1 MTATEKLQ
9 FNSTQPYSRYVDPAV
24 FQEEREKIFSKNWIF
39 IGHASQLAK
48 PGDFLTMDV
57 AGEPIIVTHDKD
69 GELRAF
75 YNICP
80 HRGMKVEQSDQ
91 GNKKILQC
99 KYHGWTFKLDGSVN
113 RAPNFK
119 TTELGAHSCMKS
131 VRLEVHHSLVFV
143 NLDKKA
149 PSMSEAYQEFLGE
162 MAKFSFFDSV
172 KLIRETRRV
181 VKANWKAVVDNYL
194 ECDHC
199 AIAHPGF
206 AKSYDLSN
214 FCTTAHDK
222 FTHQYMAASKG
233 TDESELARFYW
244 IWPNM
249 MINVYPGDGN
259 VNTIQVVPLDEE
271 TSLGIYRDYSM
282 DDAITAEKEEYFK
295 FVDQVRLED
304 FELVEELQKGLGS
317 KAFANGIFSP
327 TENAEE
333 YFHQLVETALKSE

>member
-1 MTATEKLQ
+1 MTTKEELQ
-9 FNSTQPYSRYVDPAV
+9 FSQTQPYSRYVDPEV
-24 FQEEREKIFSKNWIF
+24 FKEEREKIFSKNWIF
-39 IGHASQLAK
+39 VGHASQLEK
-48 PGDFLTMDV
+48 VGDFLTFDV

-80 HRGMKVEQSDQ
+80 HRGMKVEQSDG

-99 KYHGWTFKLDGSVN
+99 KYHGWTFKLDGSIN

-119 TTELGAHSCMKS
+119 TTELGAHSCMRS
-131 VRLEVHHSLVFV
+131 IRLEVQHSLVFV
-143 NLDKKA
+143 NLDNDA
-149 PSMSEAYQEFLGE
+149 PSLAEAYQEFLGE
-162 MAKFSFFDSV
+162 MEKFSFFNSV

-181 VKANWKAVVDNYL
+181 VKANWKSVIDNYL

-214 FCTTAHDK
+214 FCTTTHDK
-222 FTHQYMAASKG
+222 FTHQYMVSSQSE
-233 TDESELARFYW
+233 DESELARFYW

-249 MINVYPGDGN
+249 MINVYPGEGN
-259 VNTIQVVPLDEE
+259 VNTIQVVPLDAE
-271 TSLGIYRDYSM
+271 TSMGIYRDYSLNEE
-282 DDAITAEKEEYFK
+282 ITEAKEEYFK
-295 FVDQVRLED
+295 FVDQVRQED

-327 TENAEE
+327 TENAEV
-333 YFHQLVETALKSE
+333 YFHQLIEKALKGK